1 MSNLFLGSQVAA
13 LLCLL
18 LTRSPYRWLLLAF
31 GMGIIQTIQGRWFL
45 PSGDYYGSWRMRDGE
60 ALALILMQAACLECI
75 ALATGFVKR
84 DFARFQMKVAIIA
97 LPVCL
102 VGLGIAHLVPL
113 TGFLVARSWIW
124 VGLSL
129 SLLLTL
135 LLTSLERIGMP
146 WRIRLHLCLLLA
158 VLSAHAGVCWAI
170 NVPDATWYTL
180 RSVYRWTV
188 ILASAGWA
196 GISIAPHAR
205 DEKAENATLTLV
217 TRAIPIRIRR
227 FGGSKYYAGP
237 PKIYRMEKGDAN

>member
-1 MSNLFLGSQVAA
+1 MGNLFIGSQVTA
-13 LLCLL
+13 LFCLL
-18 LTRSPYRWLLLAF
+18 LTRSPYRWFLLAF
-31 GMGIIQTIQGRWFL
+31 GMGIVQTIQGRWFL
-45 PSGDYYGSWRMRDGE
+45 PAGDYYGSWRMRDGE
-60 ALALILMQAACLECI
+60 ALALLLMQAACLECI

-135 LLTSLERIGMP
+135 LLTSLERIRMP

-158 VLSAHAGVCWAI
+158 VISAHAGVCWGVDA
-170 NVPDATWYTL
+170 PDAVWGIVRQAY
-180 RSVYRWTV
+180 RCVVIAASVGWIIQCRV
-188 ILASAGWA
+188 AVPEHGFRGVGRLVHRASAG
-196 GISIAPHAR
+196 G
-205 DEKAENATLTLV
+205 
-217 TRAIPIRIRR
+217 
-227 FGGSKYYAGP
+227 
-237 PKIYRMEKGDAN
+237 